1 MKKLLSDKQIEMV
14 KEYLK
19 DELTK
24 RGFHTNFNIK
34 EVEGRNYNTLE
45 LTSDKFNT
53 IPVIFKSL
61 ELINF
66 GSGVIKSTHAKEF
79 DSDKTDV
86 ELIKV
91 WVSVNAKAEYFN
103 GASNCFTIF
112 SVSGIFYDNYK
123 FHIK

>member
-1 MKKLLSDKQIEMV
+1 MKKLLSDKQIKLV

-24 RGFHTNFNIK
+24 KGFHTNFNIK
-34 EVEGRNYNTLE
+34 EVEGRNNNILE
-45 LTSDKFNT
+45 LTLDKFNT
-53 IPVIFKSL
+53 TPVIFKSL

-91 WVSVNAKAEYFN
+91 WISVNAKAEYFN
-103 GASNCFTIF
+103 GGSNSFPIF
-112 SVSGIFYDNYK
+112 SVSGLFYDDYK